1 MPDIRFSNVLRE
13 TARRMSSGADYNWCH
28 MGRCNCGHIAQTI
41 TRKSPQEIH
50 EMALLKSGDWKDQS
64 IEHCGST
71 GYTIDHIIDSILAYG
86 LKRKDLA
93 HIERLSD
100 PAIRSHIP
108 FEKRKNLNFKNRED
122 VILYFNTWAKM
133 IEDEYLSSKE
143 IPEINSLNEQKQPSF
158 HPNKTELV

>member
-1 MPDIRFSNVLRE
+1 
-13 TARRMSSGADYNWCH
+13 
-28 MGRCNCGHIAQTI
+28 
-41 TRKSPQEIH
+41 
-50 EMALLKSGDWKDQS
+50 MALLKSGDWKDQS